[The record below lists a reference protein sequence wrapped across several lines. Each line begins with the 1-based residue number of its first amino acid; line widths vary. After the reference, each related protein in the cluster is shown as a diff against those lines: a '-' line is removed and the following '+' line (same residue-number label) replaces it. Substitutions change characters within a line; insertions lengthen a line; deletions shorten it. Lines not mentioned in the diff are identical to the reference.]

1 MSEEI
6 KKLEPKVVWKHFYS
20 LTRVP
25 RPSKHEE
32 KIQQFILQF
41 GDDLGLETLRD
52 KVGNIIIRK
61 PATPGMEDRKGIIL
75 QAHLDM
81 VPQKNEATRHDF
93 ENDPIITE
101 IDGEWLKAKGT
112 TLGSDN
118 GIGVASIMAVL
129 ESRDIPHGP
138 IEALLTCDEETGMTG
153 ANGLKPGLLHGEIL
167 LNLDSEDEGELY
179 IGCAGGVD
187 VTADF
192 NYQEVEVPPFFI
204 PYRISLT
211 GLKGGHSGLDI
222 NLGRGNAN
230 KILNQFLFQSSE
242 KFGARLAGF
251 EGGNLRNAIPREAFA
266 VVVIP
271 ESKKDEFKAF
281 ATAFEEN
288 AKTMFLHADP
298 GLMIKVNSTIMP
310 HHLIDEDTQ
319 NRLYKAL
326 DELPNG
332 MISMIKDMPEVVETS
347 TNLAIVKSKDGKVFV
362 ACLLRSS
369 VDENKMKLA
378 EQMSGIF
385 KAAGASTE
393 VTGEYPGWKPDIN
406 SPILESMKEVYRVHF
421 GKVPKV
427 KVIHAGLECGI
438 LGAQYPHWDMISF
451 GPTIR
456 GPHSPD
462 EKVHI
467 ESVGLFWEFLVET
480 LRKCPVKQRA

>member
-6 KKLEPKVVWKHFYS
+6 KNLEPKEVWKNFYS

-32 KIQQFILQF
+32 KIQDFMLQF
-41 GDDLGLETLRD
+41 GDDLGLETFRD
-52 KVGNIIIRK
+52 KIGNIIIRK
-61 PATPGMEDRKGIIL
+61 PATPEMEDRKGIIL

-81 VPQKNEATRHDF
+81 VPQKNTATKHDF
-93 ENDPIITE
+93 ETDPILAV
-101 IDGEWLKAKGT
+101 IDGEWVKAKGT

-118 GIGVASIMAVL
+118 GIGVAAIMTVL
-129 ESRDIPHGP
+129 ASKDIPHGP
-138 IEALLTCDEETGMTG
+138 VEALFTCDEETGMTG
-153 ANGLKPGLLHGEIL
+153 ANGLKPGILKGEIL

-192 NYQEVEVPPFFI
+192 NYKEVEVPPFYV

-230 KILNQFLFQSSE
+230 KILNQLLLQAAD
-242 KFGARLAGF
+242 KFGARLAHF

-266 VVVIP
+266 TVVIP
-271 ESKKDEFKAF
+271 ESKKTEFKDFIAD
-281 ATAFEEN
+281 FEEN
-288 AKTMFLHADP
+288 AKTMFRGADP
-298 GLMIKVNSTIMP
+298 GLMITVNTTKMP
-310 HHLIDEDTQ
+310 FHLVDEDSQ

-326 DELPNG
+326 DAVPNG
-332 MISMIKDMPEVVETS
+332 MISMIKDMPDVVETS
-347 TNLAIVKSKDGKVFV
+347 TNLAIVKSKEGSIFV

-378 EQMSGIF
+378 DQMSGIF
-385 KAAGASTE
+385 NNAGAKTE
-393 VTGEYPGWKPDIN
+393 VSGEYPGWKPDIH
-406 SPILESMKEVYRVHF
+406 SPILEAMKEVYRVHF
-421 GKVPKV
+421 GKIPAV

-438 LGAQYPHWDMISF
+438 LGSQYPNWDMISF

-467 ESVGLFWEFLVET
+467 GSVGLFWEYLVET
-480 LRKCPVKQRA
+480 LKHCPVRKA

>member
-1 MSEEI
+1 MSNEI
-6 KKLEPKVVWKHFYS
+6 VNLEPKAVWKNFYS
-20 LTRVP
+20 LTQVP

-32 KIQQFILQF
+32 KIQEFMLQF
-41 GDDLGLETLRD
+41 GDDLGLETTRD

-61 PATPGMEDRKGIIL
+61 PASPGMEDRKGIIL

-81 VPQKNEATRHDF
+81 VPQKNTATKHDF
-93 ENDPIITE
+93 ETDPILAV
-101 IDGEWLKAKGT
+101 IDGEWVKAKGT

-118 GIGVASIMAVL
+118 GIGVAAIMTVL
-129 ESRDIPHGP
+129 ASKDIPHGP
-138 IEALLTCDEETGMTG
+138 IEALFTCDEETGMTG
-153 ANGLKPGLLHGEIL
+153 ANGLKPGILKGDIL

-192 NYQEVEVPPFFI
+192 NYKEVEVPPFYV

-230 KILNQFLFQSSE
+230 KILNQLLLQAAG
-242 KFGARLAGF
+242 KFDARLAHF

-266 VVVIP
+266 TVVIP
-271 ESKKDEFKAF
+271 ESKKAEFKDFIAD
-281 ATAFEEN
+281 FEEN
-288 AKTMFLHADP
+288 AKTMFYEADP
-298 GLMIKVNSTIMP
+298 GLMITVNTTKMP
-310 HHLIDEDTQ
+310 FHLVDKDSQ
-319 NRLYKAL
+319 SRLYKAL
-326 DELPNG
+326 DEVPNG
-332 MISMIKDMPEVVETS
+332 MISMIKDMPDVVETS
-347 TNLAIVKSKDGKVFV
+347 TNLAIVKSKEGSIFV

-369 VDENKMKLA
+369 VDDNKMKLA
-378 EQMSGIF
+378 DQMSGIF
-385 KAAGASTE
+385 NSAGAKTE
-393 VTGEYPGWKPDIN
+393 VSGEYPGWKPDIH
-406 SPILESMKEVYRVHF
+406 SPILETMKEVYRIHF
-421 GKVPKV
+421 GKIPAV

-438 LGAQYPHWDMISF
+438 LGSQYPHWDMISF

-467 ESVGLFWEFLVET
+467 GSVGLFWEYLVET
-480 LRKCPVKQRA
+480 LKHCPVKKS

>member
-6 KKLEPKVVWKHFYS
+6 KNLEPKEVWKNFYS

-32 KIQQFILQF
+32 KIQDFMLQF
-41 GDDLGLETLRD
+41 GDDLGLETFRD
-52 KVGNIIIRK
+52 KIGNIIIRK

-81 VPQKNEATRHDF
+81 VPQKNTATKHDF
-93 ENDPIITE
+93 ETDPILAV
-101 IDGEWLKAKGT
+101 IDGEWVKAKGT

-118 GIGVASIMAVL
+118 GIGVAAIMTVL
-129 ESRDIPHGP
+129 ASKDIPHGP
-138 IEALLTCDEETGMTG
+138 VEALFTCDEETGMTG
-153 ANGLKPGLLHGEIL
+153 ANGLKPGILKGEIL

-192 NYQEVEVPPFFI
+192 NYKEVEVPPFYV

-230 KILNQFLFQSSE
+230 KILNQLLLQAAD
-242 KFGARLAGF
+242 KFGARLAHF

-266 VVVIP
+266 TVVIP
-271 ESKKDEFKAF
+271 ESKKTEFKDFIAD
-281 ATAFEEN
+281 FEEN
-288 AKTMFLHADP
+288 AKTMFRGADP
-298 GLMIKVNSTIMP
+298 GLMITVNTTKMP
-310 HHLIDEDTQ
+310 FHLVDEDSQ

-326 DELPNG
+326 DAVPNG
-332 MISMIKDMPEVVETS
+332 MISMIKDMPDVVETS
-347 TNLAIVKSKDGKVFV
+347 TNLAIVKSKEGSIFV

-378 EQMSGIF
+378 DQMSGIF
-385 KAAGASTE
+385 NNAGAKTE
-393 VTGEYPGWKPDIN
+393 VSGEYPGWKPDIH
-406 SPILESMKEVYRVHF
+406 SPILEAMKEVYRVHF
-421 GKVPKV
+421 GKIPAV

-438 LGAQYPHWDMISF
+438 LGSQYPNWDMISF

-467 ESVGLFWEFLVET
+467 GSVGLFWEYLVET
-480 LRKCPVKQRA
+480 LKHCPVRKA

>member
-1 MSEEI
+1 MSNEI
-6 KKLEPKVVWKHFYS
+6 VNLEPKDVWRNFHS
-20 LTRVP
+20 LTQVP

-32 KIQQFILQF
+32 KIQEFMLQF
-41 GDDLGLETLRD
+41 GDDLGLDTIRD

-61 PATPGMEDRKGIIL
+61 PATPGMENRKGIVL

-81 VPQKNEATRHDF
+81 VPQKNSATKHDF
-93 ENDPIITE
+93 ETDPIITV
-101 IDGEWLKAKGT
+101 IDGEWVKAKGT

-118 GIGVASIMAVL
+118 GIGVAAIMTILA
-129 ESRDIPHGP
+129 SKDIPHGP

-153 ANGLKPGLLHGEIL
+153 AEGIKPGFLKGDIL

-187 VTADF
+187 VTAEF
-192 NYQEVEVPPFFI
+192 TYKEVEVPPFFV
-204 PYRISLT
+204 PYRVSLT

-230 KILNQFLFQSSE
+230 KILNQFLLQSAD
-242 KFGARLAGF
+242 KFGARLANF
-251 EGGNLRNAIPREAFA
+251 EGGNLRNAIPREAFSTI
-266 VVVIP
+266 VVP
-271 ESKKDEFKAF
+271 ESKKAEFKEF
-281 ATAFEEN
+281 AADFEDN
-288 AKTMFLHADP
+288 AKTMFHEADP
-298 GLMIKVNSTIMP
+298 GLMITVNATKMP
-310 HHLIDEDTQ
+310 SHLIDEETQ
-319 NRLYKAL
+319 KNLGMSIDAA
-326 DELPNG
+326 PNG

-347 TNLAIVKSKDGKVFV
+347 TNLAIVKSNDGKIFI

-369 VDENKMKLA
+369 VDANKMKLSD
-378 EQMSGIF
+378 QMSGIF
-385 KAAGASTE
+385 KEAGAKTTVE
-393 VTGEYPGWKPDIN
+393 GEYPGWKPDIH
-406 SPILESMKEVYRVHF
+406 SPILETMKEVYRVHF
-421 GKVPKV
+421 GKVPAV

-467 ESVGLFWEFLVET
+467 ASVGLFWEYLVET
-480 LRKCPVKQRA
+480 LKNCPVK

>member
-1 MSEEI
+1 MSNEI
-6 KKLEPKVVWKHFYS
+6 VNLEPKEVWKNFHS
-20 LTRVP
+20 LTQVP

-32 KIQQFILQF
+32 KIQQFMLQF
-41 GDDLGLETLRD
+41 GDDLGLETFRD

-61 PATPGMEDRKGIIL
+61 PATPGMEDRKGIVL

-81 VPQKNEATRHDF
+81 VPQKNTATKHDF
-93 ENDPIITE
+93 ETDPILTV
-101 IDGEWLKAKGT
+101 IDGEWVKAKGT

-118 GIGVASIMAVL
+118 GIGVAAIMTILA
-129 ESRDIPHGP
+129 SKDIPHGP
-138 IEALLTCDEETGMTG
+138 VEALLTCDEETGMTG
-153 ANGLKPGLLHGEIL
+153 AEGLKPGVLHGEIL

-192 NYQEVEVPPFFI
+192 SYKEVEVPPFYA

-230 KILNQFLFQSSE
+230 KILVQLLIQAAD
-242 KFGARLAGF
+242 KFGAKLAQF
-251 EGGNLRNAIPREAFA
+251 EGGNLRNAIPREAFTT
-266 VVVIP
+266 VVVP
-271 ESKKDEFKAF
+271 ESKKEDFKVF
-281 ATAFEEN
+281 VTDFEEN
-288 AKTMFLHADP
+288 AKTMFQAADP
-298 GLMIKVNSTIMP
+298 GLIITVNSTKMP
-310 HHLIDEDTQ
+310 GHILEEGVQ
-319 NRLYKAL
+319 KKLLSSL
-326 DELPNG
+326 DEIPNG

-347 TNLAIVKSKDGKVFV
+347 TNLAIVKSKDGNVFV

-369 VDENKMKLA
+369 VDDNKMKLA
-378 EQMSGIF
+378 QQMSDIF
-385 KAAGASTE
+385 TGAGAITE
-393 VTGEYPGWKPDIN
+393 IAGSYPGWKPNIH
-406 SPILESMKEVYRVHF
+406 SPILEAMKEVYRVHF
-421 GKVPKV
+421 GKVPLV

-467 ESVGLFWEFLVET
+467 GSVGLFWEFLVET
-480 LRKCPVKQRA
+480 LKHCPVK

>member
-6 KKLEPKVVWKHFYS
+6 KKLEPKAVWENFYR

-32 KIQQFILQF
+32 KIQQFMLEF
-41 GDDLGLETLRD
+41 GDEAGLETFRD

-81 VPQKNEATRHDF
+81 VPQKNTATQHDF
-93 ENDPIITE
+93 EKDPITAV
-101 IDGEWLKAKGT
+101 IDGEWVKAKGT

-118 GIGVASIMAVL
+118 GIGAAAIMTILASK
-129 ESRDIPHGP
+129 DIAHGP
-138 IEALLTCDEETGMTG
+138 VEALFTCDEETGMTG
-153 ANGLKPGLLHGEIL
+153 ANGLKAGLLKGDIL

-192 NYQEVEVPPFFI
+192 SYKEVEVPPFVA

-211 GLKGGHSGLDI
+211 GLRGGHSGLDI

-230 KILNQFLFQSSE
+230 KILNQLLMQAGE
-242 KFGARLAGF
+242 KFGVRLAQV

-266 VVVIP
+266 TVVVP
-271 ESKKDEFKAF
+271 ESRKEDFKNFVA
-281 ATAFEEN
+281 AFEEN
-288 AKTMFLHADP
+288 AKTMFGQADP
-298 GLMIKVNSTIMP
+298 GLMITVNSTKMP
-310 HHLIDEDTQ
+310 THLMEEEVQ
-319 NRLYKAL
+319 NKLYNAL
-326 DELPNG
+326 DQAPNG

-347 TNLAIVKSKDGKVFV
+347 TNLAIVKLKEGKVFV

-378 EQMSGIF
+378 EQMSAIF
-385 KAAGASTE
+385 TQAGAKTE
-393 VTGEYPGWKPDIN
+393 VSGEYPGWKPNIH
-406 SPILESMKEVYRVHF
+406 SPILETMKEVYRVHF
-421 GKVPKV
+421 GKVPAV

-467 ESVGLFWEFLVET
+467 ASVGLFWDYLVKT
-480 LRKCPVKQRA
+480 LEHCPVKNPA

>member
-6 KKLEPKVVWKHFYS
+6 KSLEPKEVWKNFYS
-20 LTRVP
+20 LTQVP

-32 KIQQFILQF
+32 KIQQFMLQF
-41 GDDLGLETLRD
+41 GDDLGLETIRD
-52 KVGNIIIRK
+52 TVGNIIIRK

-81 VPQKNEATRHDF
+81 VPQKNTATRHDF
-93 ENDPIITE
+93 ETDPITTV
-101 IDGEWLKAKGT
+101 IDGEWVKAKGT

-118 GIGVASIMAVL
+118 GIGVAAIMTILAAK
-129 ESRDIPHGP
+129 DIPHGP

-153 ANGLKPGLLHGEIL
+153 ANGLKPGLLKGDIL

-187 VTADF
+187 VTAEF
-192 NYQEVEVPPFFI
+192 ACKQVEVPPFYA

-230 KILNQFLFQSSE
+230 KILNQLLIQATE
-242 KFGARLAGF
+242 KYDLHLAQF

-266 VVVIP
+266 TVVVP
-271 ESKKDEFKAF
+271 EAKKEEFKSFVAG
-281 ATAFEEN
+281 FEEN
-288 AKTMFLHADP
+288 AKTMFREADP
-298 GLMIKVNSTIMP
+298 GLLITVNTTKMP
-310 HHLIDEDTQ
+310 AHIIDTDTQ
-319 NRLYKAL
+319 HNLCKAL
-326 DELPNG
+326 DLLPNG
-332 MISMIKDMPEVVETS
+332 MISMIHDMPDVVETS
-347 TNLAIVKSKDGKVFV
+347 TNLAIVKSKDGNIFV

-369 VDENKMKLA
+369 VDDNKMKLA
-378 EQMSGIF
+378 EQMTGIF
-385 KAAGASTE
+385 NAAGAKTE
-393 VTGEYPGWKPDIN
+393 VAGAYPGWKPDIH
-406 SPILESMKEVYRVHF
+406 SPILEAMKEVYRVHF
-421 GKVPKV
+421 GKIPAV

-467 ESVGLFWEFLVET
+467 GSVGLFWEYLALT
-480 LRKCPVKQRA
+480 LKNCPVK

>member
-1 MSEEI
+1 MSSEI
-6 KKLEPKVVWKHFYS
+6 INLEPKAVWKNFYS
-20 LTRVP
+20 LTQVP
-25 RPSKHEE
+25 RPSKHED
-32 KIQQFILQF
+32 KIQQFMLQF
-41 GDDLGLETLRD
+41 GDDLGLETMRD

-81 VPQKNEATRHDF
+81 VPQKNTATKHDF
-93 ENDPIITE
+93 ETDPILTV
-101 IDGEWLKAKGT
+101 IDGEWLRAKGT

-118 GIGVASIMAVL
+118 GIGVAAIMTVL
-129 ESRDIPHGP
+129 ASKDIAHGP

-153 ANGLKPGLLHGEIL
+153 AEGLQPGVLHGEIL

-192 NYQEVEVPPFFI
+192 KYKEVEVPPFYI
-204 PYRISLT
+204 PYRVSLT

-230 KILNQFLFQSSE
+230 KILNQLLTQASN
-242 KFGARLAGF
+242 KFGARLANF

-266 VVVIP
+266 IVVVP
-271 ESKKDEFKAF
+271 EAKKDSFKSFVAD
-281 ATAFEEN
+281 FEEN
-288 AKTMFLHADP
+288 AKTMFSSADP
-298 GLMIKVNSTIMP
+298 GLMITVNSTRMP
-310 HHLIDEDTQ
+310 YHLLDEDAQ

-326 DELPNG
+326 DEIPNG
-332 MISMIKDMPEVVETS
+332 MISMLKDMPEVVETS
-347 TNLAIVKSKDGKVFV
+347 TNLAIVKSKDGNVFV

-369 VDENKMKLA
+369 VDVQKMKLA

-385 KAAGASTE
+385 KNYGATTEIAGD
-393 VTGEYPGWKPDIN
+393 YPGWKPDVH
-406 SPILESMKEVYRVHF
+406 SPILEAMKEVYRVHF
-421 GKVPKV
+421 GKVPLV

-438 LGAQYPHWDMISF
+438 LGARYPHWDMISF

-480 LRKCPVKQRA
+480 LKKCPTQ

>member
-1 MSEEI
+1 M
-6 KKLEPKVVWKHFYS
+6 
-20 LTRVP
+20 
-25 RPSKHEE
+25 
-32 KIQQFILQF
+32 LQF
-41 GDDLGLETLRD
+41 GDDIGLETFRD
-52 KVGNIIIRK
+52 KIGNIIIRK

-81 VPQKNEATRHDF
+81 VPQKNTATKHDF
-93 ENDPIITE
+93 ETDPILAV
-101 IDGEWLKAKGT
+101 IDGEWVKAKGT

-118 GIGVASIMAVL
+118 GIGVAAIMTVL
-129 ESRDIPHGP
+129 ASNDTPHGP
-138 IEALLTCDEETGMTG
+138 IEALFTCDEETGMTG
-153 ANGLKPGLLHGEIL
+153 ANGLKPGILKGEIL

-192 NYQEVEVPPFFI
+192 KYKEVEVPPFYV

-230 KILNQFLFQSSE
+230 KILNQLLLQAAD
-242 KFGARLAGF
+242 KFGTRLAHF

-266 VVVIP
+266 TVVIP
-271 ESKKDEFKAF
+271 ESKKTEFKEFVAD
-281 ATAFEEN
+281 FEEN
-288 AKTMFLHADP
+288 AKTMFHEADP
-298 GLMIKVNSTIMP
+298 GLMITVNTTKMP
-310 HHLIDEDTQ
+310 FHLIDEDSQ
-319 NRLYKAL
+319 SRLYKAL
-326 DELPNG
+326 DAVPNG
-332 MISMIKDMPEVVETS
+332 MISMIKDMPDVVETS
-347 TNLAIVKSKDGKVFV
+347 TNLAIVKSKEGSIFV

-378 EQMSGIF
+378 DQMSGIF
-385 KAAGASTE
+385 NSAGAKTE
-393 VTGEYPGWKPDIN
+393 VSGEYPGWKPDIH
-406 SPILESMKEVYRVHF
+406 SPILETMKEVYRVHF
-421 GKVPKV
+421 GKIPAV

-438 LGAQYPHWDMISF
+438 LGSQYPHWDMISF

-467 ESVGLFWEFLVET
+467 ESVGLFWEYLVET
-480 LRKCPVKQRA
+480 LKTLPCKEVSSVKPHPLAPCSKLESGE

>member
-6 KKLEPKVVWKHFYS
+6 KKLEPKEVWKHFYS

-25 RPSKHEE
+25 RPSKHED
-32 KIQQFILQF
+32 KIQQFMLQF

-81 VPQKNEATRHDF
+81 VPQKNTATQHDF
-93 ENDPIITE
+93 ETDPIHTV
-101 IDGEWLKAKGT
+101 IDGEWVRAKGT

-118 GIGVASIMAVL
+118 GIGVAAIMTVL
-129 ESRDIPHGP
+129 ASTDIPHGP

-153 ANGLKPGLLHGEIL
+153 ANGLKPGLLHGDIL

-192 NYQEVEVPPFFI
+192 KYKEVEVPPFYT

-230 KILNQFLFQSSE
+230 KILNQLLIQASDQ
-242 KFGARLAGF
+242 FGTRLAGF

-266 VVVIP
+266 TVVVP
-271 ESKKDEFKAF
+271 EAKKDAFKEFVA
-281 ATAFEEN
+281 AFEEN
-288 AKTMFLHADP
+288 AKTMFHDADP
-298 GLMIKVNSTIMP
+298 GLMITVNTTKMP
-310 HHLIDEDTQ
+310 YHLIDEDTQ
-319 NRLYKAL
+319 KRLYSAL
-326 DELPNG
+326 DAAPNG
-332 MISMIKDMPEVVETS
+332 MISMLRDMPEVVETS
-347 TNLAIVKSKDGKVFV
+347 TNLAIVKSKDGNVFV

-378 EQMSGIF
+378 EQMTGIF
-385 KAAGASTE
+385 RDAGAIPE
-393 VTGEYPGWKPDIN
+393 VAGEYPGWKPNIH

-421 GKVPKV
+421 GKVPAV

-467 ESVGLFWEFLVET
+467 ESVGLFWEYLVET
-480 LRKCPVKQRA
+480 LKHCPVKLIA

>member
-6 KKLEPKVVWKHFYS
+6 KKLEPKEVWKHFYS

-32 KIQQFILQF
+32 KIQQFMQQF
-41 GDDLGLETLRD
+41 ADDLGLESMRD

-61 PATPGMEDRKGIIL
+61 PATPGMENRKGIIL

-81 VPQKNEATRHDF
+81 VPQKNTATKHDF
-93 ENDPIITE
+93 ETDPIIAV
-101 IDGEWLKAKGT
+101 IDGEWVKAKGT

-118 GIGVASIMAVL
+118 GIGVAAIMTVL
-129 ESRDIPHGP
+129 ESKEIQHGP
-138 IEALLTCDEETGMTG
+138 IEALLTSDEETGMTG
-153 ANGLKPGLLHGEIL
+153 ANGLKPGLLKGDIL

-192 NYQEVEVPPFFI
+192 KYKEVEVPPFFV

-211 GLKGGHSGLDI
+211 GLRGGHSGLDI

-230 KILNQFLFQSSE
+230 KILIQLLMQVADRFD
-242 KFGARLAGF
+242 ARLAGF

-266 VVVIP
+266 VVVVPQAI
-271 ESKKDEFKAF
+271 KDEFKAYI
-281 ATAFEEN
+281 ADFEEN
-288 AKTMFLHADP
+288 ARTMFREADP
-298 GLMIKVNSTIMP
+298 GLMITVNTTKMP
-310 HHLIDEDTQ
+310 LHLIDEDTQ
-319 NRLYKAL
+319 KRLYAAL
-326 DELPNG
+326 NELPNG
-332 MISMIKDMPEVVETS
+332 MIAMIKDMPEVVETS
-347 TNLAIVKSKDGKVFV
+347 TNLAIVKSGEGKVFI
-362 ACLLRSS
+362 ACLLRSA

-378 EQMSGIF
+378 EQMSGILR
-385 KAAGASTE
+385 AAGAVVKVS
-393 VTGEYPGWKPDIN
+393 GDYPGWKPNVD
-406 SPILESMKEVYRVHF
+406 SPILETMKEVYRVHF

-467 ESVGLFWEFLVET
+467 GSVGLFWEYLVET
-480 LRKCPVKQRA
+480 LKKCPEKNQA

>member
-6 KKLEPKVVWKHFYS
+6 KKLEPKEVWGHFYS

-25 RPSKHEE
+25 RPSKFED
-32 KIQQFILQF
+32 KIQKFMLEF
-41 GDDLGLETLRD
+41 GENLGLDTMRD
-52 KVGNIIIRK
+52 QVGNIIIRK

-81 VPQKNEATRHDF
+81 VPQKNSATRHDF
-93 ENDPIITE
+93 ENDPITAV
-101 IDGEWLKAKGT
+101 IDGEWVRAKGT

-118 GIGVASIMAVL
+118 GIGAAAIMAVL
-129 ESRDIPHGP
+129 ESKDIAHGP
-138 IEALLTCDEETGMTG
+138 IEALFTCDEETGMTG
-153 ANGLKPGLLHGEIL
+153 AEELKPGILKGDIL

-187 VTADF
+187 VTATF
-192 NYQEVEVPPFFI
+192 KYKEVEVPPFYV

-230 KILNQFLFQSSE
+230 KILNQLIIQLHK
-242 KFGARLAGF
+242 KFGARLAII

-266 VVVIP
+266 TIVIP
-271 ESKKDEFKAF
+271 EAKKDDFKTFVAD
-281 ATAFEEN
+281 FEEN
-288 AKTMFLHADP
+288 AKTMYLAADP
-298 GLMIKVNSTIMP
+298 GLMITVNSTKMP
-310 HHLIDEDTQ
+310 LHLIDEETQ
-319 NRLYKAL
+319 GKFCAAI
-326 DELPNG
+326 EESPNG
-332 MISMIKDMPEVVETS
+332 MISMMKDMPEVVETS
-347 TNLAIVKSKDGKVFV
+347 TNLAIIKSGEGEIFV

-369 VDENKMKLA
+369 VDDNKMKLA
-378 EQMSGIF
+378 DQMSGIF
-385 KAAGASTE
+385 INAGASTE
-393 VTGEYPGWKPDIN
+393 VSGAYPGWKPN
-406 SPILESMKEVYRVHF
+406 VHSPILEAMKEVYRVHF
-421 GKVPKV
+421 GKIPAV

-438 LGAQYPHWDMISF
+438 LGSKYPHWDMISF

-467 ESVGLFWEFLVET
+467 ESVGLFWEFLIET
-480 LRKCPVKQRA
+480 LKHCPVKASA

>member
-6 KKLEPKVVWKHFYS
+6 KKLEPKEVWKHFYS

-25 RPSKHEE
+25 RPSKHED
-32 KIQQFILQF
+32 KIQQFMIQF
-41 GDDLGLETLRD
+41 GDELGLETTRD

-81 VPQKNEATRHDF
+81 VPQKNTATQHDF
-93 ENDPIITE
+93 ETDPITAV
-101 IDGEWLKAKGT
+101 IDGEWVRAKGT

-118 GIGVASIMAVL
+118 GIGVAAAMTVL
-129 ESRDIPHGP
+129 ASKDIPHGP
-138 IEALLTCDEETGMTG
+138 VEALFTCDEETGMTG
-153 ANGLKPGLLHGEIL
+153 ANGLKPGLLNGEIL

-192 NYQEVEVPPFFI
+192 KYKEVEVPPFFV
-204 PYRISLT
+204 PYKISLT

-230 KILNQFLFQSSE
+230 KILNQLLAQVGE
-242 KFGARLAGF
+242 RFGARLANF

-266 VVVIP
+266 TVVIP
-271 ESKKDEFKAF
+271 EAKKDDFKVYVAD
-281 ATAFEEN
+281 FEEN
-288 AKTMFLHADP
+288 AKTMFKDADP
-298 GLMIKVNSTIMP
+298 GLTISVNTTKMP
-310 HHLIDEDTQ
+310 YHLIEESVQ
-319 NRLYKAL
+319 KRLYAAL
-326 DELPNG
+326 EELPNG

-347 TNLAIVKSKDGKVFV
+347 TNLAIVKSKDGNIFV

-378 EQMSGIF
+378 ELMSGILRN
-385 KAAGASTE
+385 AGANTE
-393 VTGEYPGWKPDIN
+393 IAGEYPGWKPDVH
-406 SPILESMKEVYRVHF
+406 SPILETMKEVYRVHF
-421 GKVPKV
+421 GKIPQV

-480 LRKCPVKQRA
+480 LKKCPMRFGT

>member
-6 KKLEPKVVWKHFYS
+6 KKLEPKEVWKHFYS

-25 RPSKHEE
+25 RPSKHED
-32 KIQQFILQF
+32 KIQQFMLQF
-41 GDDLGLETLRD
+41 ADDIGLEALRD

-81 VPQKNEATRHDF
+81 VPQKNTATKHDF
-93 ENDPIITE
+93 ETDPITAV
-101 IDGEWLKAKGT
+101 IDGEWVRAKGT

-118 GIGVASIMAVL
+118 GIGVAAIMTVL
-129 ESRDIPHGP
+129 ESKDIPHGP

-153 ANGLKPGLLHGEIL
+153 ANGLKPGLLKGDIL

-192 NYQEVEVPPFFI
+192 GYKEVEVPPFYV

-230 KILNQFLFQSSE
+230 KILIQLLMQVAERFD
-242 KFGARLAGF
+242 ARLAGF

-266 VVVIP
+266 VVVVP

-281 ATAFEEN
+281 ITDFEDN
-288 AKTMFLHADP
+288 AKTMFREADP
-298 GLMIKVNSTIMP
+298 GLMITVNTTKMP
-310 HHLIDEDTQ
+310 LHLIDEDTQ
-319 NRLYKAL
+319 KRLYAAL
-326 DELPNG
+326 NDLPNG
-332 MISMIKDMPEVVETS
+332 MIAMVRDMPEVVETS
-347 TNLAIVKSKDGKVFV
+347 TNLAIVKSGEGKVFV
-362 ACLLRSS
+362 ACLLRSA

-378 EQMSGIF
+378 EQMSGIL
-385 KAAGASTE
+385 KEAGAAEKVS
-393 VTGEYPGWKPDIN
+393 GDYPGWKPNVD
-406 SPILESMKEVYRVHF
+406 SPILETMKEVYRVHF
-421 GKVPKV
+421 GKVPQV

-467 ESVGLFWEFLVET
+467 GSVGLFWEYLVET
-480 LRKCPVKQRA
+480 LKKCPVKQGA

>member
-6 KKLEPKVVWKHFYS
+6 KSLKPKEVWKNFYS
-20 LTRVP
+20 LTQVP

-41 GDDLGLETLRD
+41 GDDLGLETMRD

-61 PATPGMEDRKGIIL
+61 PATPGMEDRKGLVL

-81 VPQKNEATRHDF
+81 VPQKNTATKHDF
-93 ENDPIITE
+93 ETDPIQTM
-101 IDGEWLKAKGT
+101 IDGEWVKAKGT

-118 GIGVASIMAVL
+118 GIGVAAIMTILA
-129 ESRDIPHGP
+129 SKDIPHGP

-153 ANGLKPGLLHGEIL
+153 ANNLKPGLLKGDIL

-192 NYQEVEVPPFFI
+192 TYKEVEVPPFYS

-230 KILNQFLFQSSE
+230 KILNQLLIQAAD
-242 KFGARLAGF
+242 KFDVRLAHF

-266 VVVIP
+266 TAVVP
-271 ESKKDEFKAF
+271 DPKKNEFKEF
-281 ATAFEEN
+281 VSSFEEN
-288 AKTMFLHADP
+288 AKTMFREADP
-298 GLMIKVNSTIMP
+298 GLMITVNTTKMP
-310 HHLIDEDTQ
+310 SHLVDHATQ
-319 NRLYKAL
+319 SGLYKAL
-326 DELPNG
+326 DMAPNG
-332 MISMIKDMPEVVETS
+332 MISMLKDMPEVVETS
-347 TNLAIVKSKDGKVFV
+347 TNLAIVKSGDGNIFV

-369 VDENKMKLA
+369 VDDQKMKLA
-378 EQMSGIF
+378 EQMTGVFTS
-385 KAAGASTE
+385 AGAKANVE
-393 VTGEYPGWKPDIN
+393 GAYPGWKPNIH

-421 GKVPKV
+421 GKVPAV

-467 ESVGLFWEFLVET
+467 SSVGLFWEYLVLT
-480 LRKCPVKQRA
+480 LKNCPVK